1 MSSFKE
7 YVYSLKGYQIDS
19 SDSPMLPKLYCVF
32 KHGYWD
38 YMFLV
43 KFCSHSP
50 ENSALSSTL
59 RTTLPARFNSLLYGT
74 NQRHWNDTGN
84 LSTSSHL
91 YTGKL
96 GTRADIHLSH
106 LPSCL
111 GESEIS
117 FFSLKLTLL
126 WMKLIP
132 SHFCRTLFAQLVSFW
147 TTSPSLS
154 EASSSVNAYM
164 SPACPPDGILISHP
178 LLNPLQSASC
188 RYHSTEA
195 TLATLTGAFTQTT
208 QSSSSQSSTPQ
219 AFPHTERALPHAQS
233 LGPKACTWVILLQS
247 VRTSRYL
254 YLHWYPDRFSVC
266 HFWLVSLPLPSFSA
280 CTLPPNRVQS
290 VLPKAARRAS

>member
-1 MSSFKE
+1 M
-7 YVYSLKGYQIDS
+7 GYQIDS
-19 SDSPMLPKLYCVF
+19 SDSPMPSKLYCVF

-43 KFCSHSP
+43 KFGSHSP
-50 ENSALSSTL
+50 KNSALSSTL

-91 YTGKL
+91 CTGKL

-111 GESEIS
+111 GGSEIS

-126 WMKLIP
+126 WMQLIP
-132 SHFCRTLFAQLVSFW
+132 PHFCRALCPQLVSFW

-154 EASSSVNAYM
+154 EASSSVNASM
-164 SPACPPDGILISHP
+164 SPACPPLPLDGVLR
-178 LLNPLQSASC
+178 A
-188 RYHSTEA
+188 EA
-195 TLATLTGAFTQTT
+195 
-208 QSSSSQSSTPQ
+208 SSSSPILSLTHFSQPPAATTLQRLLLPWSPVPSHKP
-219 AFPHTERALPHAQS
+219 PRALRPRA
-233 LGPKACTWVILLQS
+233 
-247 VRTSRYL
+247 
-254 YLHWYPDRFSVC
+254 
-266 HFWLVSLPLPSFSA
+266 PLPRPSPQKWKSTATRPVAETKHLHLSVSCSNLLELLVISTFTGTLTAFLSVTSDLYR
-280 CTLPPNRVQS
+280 CHCLTSLPPNRLQS